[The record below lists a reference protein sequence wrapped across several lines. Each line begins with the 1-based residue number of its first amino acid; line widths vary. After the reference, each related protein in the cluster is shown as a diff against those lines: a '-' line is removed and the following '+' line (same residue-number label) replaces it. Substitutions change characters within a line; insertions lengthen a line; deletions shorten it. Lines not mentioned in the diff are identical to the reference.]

1 LYDTVFQCRGGTI
14 FVLRVDL
21 TRTEPLVQLYGCHA
35 VHPLIDADMYVR
47 IAYHDRKLFGVAVLE
62 TIAAM
67 QLNPPR
73 ILSFTDHEVEAMQPP
88 VPPPPLLTPGPAF
101 EISVIAEEVGP
112 ATISSLTR
120 DLEPRLSFKDQAQT
134 VLGEDNRYPWAVVR
148 RMLDNST
155 MIDPSAASLVT
166 YDEY

>member
-1 LYDTVFQCRGGTI
+1 
-14 FVLRVDL
+14 
-21 TRTEPLVQLYGCHA
+21 
-35 VHPLIDADMYVR
+35 LIDADMYVR
-47 IAYHDRKLFGVAVLE
+47 IAYHDRKLFGTAVLE

-88 VPPPPLLTPGPAF
+88 VPPPLLTPGPAF
-101 EISVIAEEVGP
+101 DITVIAEEVGP

-134 VLGEDNRYPWAVVR
+134 VLGEDNGYPWAVVR

-155 MIDPSAASLVT
+155 ISDPSGAASLLM